1 MAKKSTVVYTLDLL
15 VHVELTEGIS
25 FKRMQELS
33 HVIKERINTISSV
46 AYVSDVTI
54 TKTIIQKKVTY

>member
-15 VHVELTEGIS
+15 VHVDLTEGIS

>member
-15 VHVELTEGIS
+15 VHVDLTEGIS

-33 HVIKERINTISSV
+33 HVIKERINAISSV